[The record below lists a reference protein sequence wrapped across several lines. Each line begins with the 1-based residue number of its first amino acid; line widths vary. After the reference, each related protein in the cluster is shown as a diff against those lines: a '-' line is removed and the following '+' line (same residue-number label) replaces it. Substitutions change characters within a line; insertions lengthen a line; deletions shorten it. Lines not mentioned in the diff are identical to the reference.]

1 MARNC
6 TNNRYCCP
14 GVFFDGSHGCR
25 VCVYPGRGE
34 GRVTVNVIISQPDGN
49 MPSLTELIQ
58 ALQVVQTMVDRNGWP
73 LEIIALNIEIK
84 LDQDYQM
91 TDRTQTGESTDI
103 AAQ

>member
-1 MARNC
+1 
-6 TNNRYCCP
+6 
-14 GVFFDGSHGCR
+14 
-25 VCVYPGRGE
+25 
-34 GRVTVNVIISQPDGN
+34 